1 MHAKEGPERGGACL
15 RTRCVARARP
25 RAGCRAR
32 MAGVAGPTMTSRR
45 MHLERRIILRGIV
58 RCARWSAGGAQAIS
72 ARPHW
77 VAGGRASYAWQR
89 SQGLCRLPKD
99 EKAAQLHEACFS
111 IWIQDRAWS
120 AILRALKAPYEP
132 ARRRLAISKMV
143 TDRNKAHRERHSA
156 GTQREDGARRMPSE
170 GRGEEGDQI
179 VASLPTRGLT
189 IALKA
194 ALALAASRVRAGGCT
209 S

>member
-32 MAGVAGPTMTSRR
+32 MAGVAGPTMSSRR

-77 VAGGRASYAWQR
+77 VAGGRAASLGSAHKASADCPRTRRLRSCTRTAFQFGFSSVRGQR
-89 SQGLCRLPKD
+89 FCVRSKHRMSQLGEDWPSQRWWPTATRRTENGTPPARSARTGHAGCPP
-99 EKAAQLHEACFS
+99 KAAGKKVIKS
-111 IWIQDRAWS
+111 
-120 AILRALKAPYEP
+120 LRRCP
-132 ARRRLAISKMV
+132 
-143 TDRNKAHRERHSA
+143 REGS
-156 GTQREDGARRMPSE
+156 PS
-170 GRGEEGDQI
+170 R
-179 VASLPTRGLT
+179 
-189 IALKA
+189 
-194 ALALAASRVRAGGCT
+194 
-209 S
+209 

>member
-32 MAGVAGPTMTSRR
+32 MAGVAGPTMSSRR

-77 VAGGRASYAWQR
+77 VAGGRAAYAGQHVGGRCCLWE
-89 SQGLCRLPKD
+89 D

-111 IWIQDRAWS
+111 IWIQDGRWS
-120 AILRALKAPYEP
+120 AMFGRLKAPNEP
-132 ARRRLAISKMV
+132 ARRRPAISETV
-143 TDRNKAHRERHSA
+143 ADRNKTHRKRHSA

-170 GRGEEGDQI
+170 GRGEEADQI

-194 ALALAASRVRAGGCT
+194 ALALTASRVQAGGCT